1 MTTTKESLRDLFVWI
16 TGADGKGSWKSG
28 NPYMHKPVTA
38 AILALTHGKS
48 KLDYPAARPKSKID
62 GALWDLVQLAVGN
75 SGSRGGNPYM
85 KPEVRAASVALG
97 GDGYD
102 VPAPMASSERKRKR

>member
-1 MTTTKESLRDLFVWI
+1 MTTKKTLRGLFVWI
-16 TGADGKGSWKSG
+16 TGSDGKGSWKPG
-28 NPYMHKPVTA
+28 NPYMQKPVTA

-48 KLDYPAARPKSKID
+48 KFDKPDTRPRGKID

-75 SGSRGGNPYM
+75 SGHREGNPYM
-85 KPEVRAASVALG
+85 KPAVRAASVALG

-102 VPAPMASSERKRKR
+102 VPTKGKGR